1 MGAASEQLS
10 QYMEGREAVSQMFSP
25 PSVPVRRS
33 DGSVDEVTLPGM
45 IIGRELARQFNLSIG
60 DTLSVFSPQTTSTP
74 FGLVPKYRRFVV
86 AGVYA
91 SGLVEYE
98 SGLVYIPLGEAQQ
111 FFQLGDAVTGLEVRL
126 ADVDQAPIIAEEMK
140 KALLSLAPG
149 FVVQS
154 WTESN
159 RALWEAIQLEKR
171 AYFIVLLLIIVMAS
185 FSIVATLIMIVL
197 EKRKDIAVLMTM
209 GASPSR
215 VASIFRIQGA
225 VIGLVGTVLGLGLSV
240 LGCVALQT
248 YGFPLNEQVFQM
260 KQLPVRIEIGNFI
273 MVSVS
278 AFAIC
283 FLSTFYPAR
292 RASQLEPAEVLRYE

>member
-1 MGAASEQLS
+1 
-10 QYMEGREAVSQMFSP
+10 
-25 PSVPVRRS
+25 
-33 DGSVDEVTLPGM
+33 
-45 IIGRELARQFNLSIG
+45 
-60 DTLSVFSPQTTSTP
+60 
-74 FGLVPKYRRFVV
+74 
-86 AGVYA
+86 
-91 SGLVEYE
+91 
-98 SGLVYIPLGEAQQ
+98 
-111 FFQLGDAVTGLEVRL
+111 
-126 ADVDQAPIIAEEMK
+126 
-140 KALLSLAPG
+140 
-149 FVVQS
+149 
-154 WTESN
+154 
-159 RALWEAIQLEKR
+159 
-171 AYFIVLLLIIVMAS
+171 
-185 FSIVATLIMIVL
+185 MIVL